1 MSACRPYIYMA
12 AGCFTKMHGILHAEK
27 RKPMG
32 KIHNVEKMT
41 DNRFVNLYHVDA
53 TSIHNTPVSYYVASR
68 AKDVPSLKLK
78 TGRNDP
84 DGVIIYSIY
93 GQKRDKV
100 DYIYEF
106 PAGLV
111 EPNEDFHEGAVREMY
126 EETGLKFEPLKVN
139 PAFEKPYFTTVGMTD
154 ESCATVYG
162 YASGEI
168 SKEAQEDTEEIEVVL
183 ADRDEV
189 KRILKEERV
198 AIMCAYMLMHFLK
211 DKEPFAFLEE

>member
-1 MSACRPYIYMA
+1 M
-12 AGCFTKMHGILHAEK
+12 
-27 RKPMG
+27 
-32 KIHNVEKMT
+32 
-41 DNRFVNLYHVDA
+41 
-53 TSIHNTPVSYYVASR
+53 
-68 AKDVPSLKLK
+68 
-78 TGRNDP
+78 
-84 DGVIIYSIY
+84 IIYSIY
-93 GQKRDKV
+93 GEKRDKV
-100 DYIYEF
+100 VLVRQYRYTLGDYIYEF

-183 ADRDEV
+183 ADRNEV

-211 DKEPFAFLEE
+211 DKEPFAFLED

>member
-1 MSACRPYIYMA
+1 
-12 AGCFTKMHGILHAEK
+12 
-27 RKPMG
+27 MG
-32 KIHNVEKMT
+32 KIHHVEKLT

-53 TSIHNTPVSYYVASR
+53 TSVHNTPVSYYVASR
-68 AKDVPSLKLK
+68 AKSVNELKLK
-78 TGRNDP
+78 TGKNTP

-93 GQKRDKV
+93 GEKRDKV
-100 DYIYEF
+100 VLIRQYRYTLGGYIYEF

-111 EPNEDFHEGAVREMY
+111 EPGEDFHEGAVREMY
-126 EETGLKFEPLKVN
+126 EETGLKLEVLQVD

-168 SKEAQEDTEEIEVVL
+168 SKAAQEASEEIEVIL

-189 KRILKEERV
+189 RRILREERV
-198 AIMCAYMLMHFLK
+198 AIMCAYMLMHFLN
-211 DKEPFAFLEE
+211 DKEPFAFLDCDRQGI

>member
-1 MSACRPYIYMA
+1 MVYFMQ
-12 AGCFTKMHGILHAEK
+12 K
-27 RKPMG
+27 RGNLMG

-53 TSIHNTPVSYYVASR
+53 TSVHNTPVSYYVASR
-68 AKDVPSLKLK
+68 ANDVPSLKLK

-84 DGVIIYSIY
+84 DGVIIYES
-93 GQKRDKV
+93 
-100 DYIYEF
+100 
-106 PAGLV
+106 
-111 EPNEDFHEGAVREMY
+111 NEDFHEGAVREMY

-183 ADRDEV
+183 ADRNEV

-211 DKEPFAFLEE
+211 DEEPFAFLED

>member
-1 MSACRPYIYMA
+1 
-12 AGCFTKMHGILHAEK
+12 
-27 RKPMG
+27 MG

-93 GQKRDKV
+93 GEKRDKV
-100 DYIYEF
+100 VLVRQYRYTLGDYIYEF

-126 EETGLKFEPLKVN
+126 EETGLKCTTSNLNALYVHTDNKRRAVYFSFIHIIPNESVRIKLQPNETDDYRFISFEEFDKLAETAEFSVSESERYQLYRDMIKN
-139 PAFEKPYFTTVGMTD
+139 NFEK
-154 ESCATVYG
+154 
-162 YASGEI
+162 I
-168 SKEAQEDTEEIEVVL
+168 
-183 ADRDEV
+183 
-189 KRILKEERV
+189 
-198 AIMCAYMLMHFLK
+198 
-211 DKEPFAFLEE
+211 

>member
-1 MSACRPYIYMA
+1 MSACRPYLYMA

-53 TSIHNTPVSYYVASR
+53 TSVHNTPVSYYVASR
-68 AKDVPSLKLK
+68 AKDVPALKLK

-93 GQKRDKV
+93 GQKKDKV
-100 DYIYEF
+100 VLVRQYRYTLGDYIYEF

-111 EPNEDFHEGAVREMY
+111 EPGEDFAADGEQRVVVVGTGGLPAAHGPGLQAAQGVGAV
-126 EETGLKFEPLKVN
+126 
-139 PAFEKPYFTTVGMTD
+139 
-154 ESCATVYG
+154 
-162 YASGEI
+162 
-168 SKEAQEDTEEIEVVL
+168 EAQFVGCAVEVAV
-183 ADRDEV
+183 EV
-189 KRILKEERV
+189 GGGGLDDGV
-198 AIMCAYMLMHFLK
+198 H
-211 DKEPFAFLEE
+211 